1 MDMFLMENTEVKIKE
16 TLPEESIEDMMYE
29 DDRFWNMTELT
40 DWNDKFRIELRNS
53 DYEQLR
59 EKEDEIEQEA
69 IMLTN
74 VECEDLKKFLVQE
87 AGEKPRVFCKTC
99 SKRKCEDC
107 ENLQNRYSEEDRK
120 IYKEVWDNL
129 NLVKE
134 DGKTKVRAKYIY
146 RNPPEETFAPEN
158 SNMKTAFSRTN
169 MIIDRLIKKRTN
181 GTILRGNPEEN

>member
-1 MDMFLMENTEVKIKE
+1 
-16 TLPEESIEDMMYE
+16 
-29 DDRFWNMTELT
+29 
-40 DWNDKFRIELRNS
+40 
-53 DYEQLR
+53 
-59 EKEDEIEQEA
+59 
-69 IMLTN
+69 MLTN

-120 IYKEVWDNL
+120 IYKEVWDNV
-129 NLVKE
+129 NLVQE
-134 DGKTKVRAKYIY
+134 NGKTRVRAKYIY

-169 MIIDRLIKKRTN
+169 MIIDRLMKK
-181 GTILRGNPEEN
+181 GQMEQFQEEIQKKIDIGCLEEVPEQET

>member
-1 MDMFLMENTEVKIKE
+1 MDMFLMENTEVEIKE
-16 TLPEESIEDMMYE
+16 TLAEESIEDMMYE
-29 DDRFWNMTELT
+29 EDRFWNITELT
-40 DWNDKFRIELRNS
+40 DWNDEFRVELKNS

-59 EKEDEIEQEA
+59 QKEDEIEEEA

-120 IYKEVWDNL
+120 IYKEVWDNV
-129 NLVKE
+129 NLVQE
-134 DGKTKVRAKYIY
+134 IGKTRVRAKYIY

-158 SNMKTAFSRTN
+158 SNMKTAFSLLEERA
-169 MIIDRLIKKRTN
+169 N
-181 GTILRGNPEEN
+181 GTISRRNSEEN